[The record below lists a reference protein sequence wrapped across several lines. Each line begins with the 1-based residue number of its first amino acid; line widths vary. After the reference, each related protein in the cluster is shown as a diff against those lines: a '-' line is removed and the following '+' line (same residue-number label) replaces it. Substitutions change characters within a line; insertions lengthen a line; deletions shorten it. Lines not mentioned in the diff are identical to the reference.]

1 MKKGRFTEEQIVG
14 ILQEAAAGMKVT
26 EVCRKYGIS
35 DCTFYTWR
43 SKYADMTIPDV
54 KRMKALEAENSKLK
68 TLVADLTLEVT
79 AVKAML
85 QKKW

>member
-1 MKKGRFTEEQIVG
+1 MKKGRFTEEQIIG
-14 ILQEAAAGMKVT
+14 ILQEAAAGMKVP

-43 SKYADMTIPDV
+43 TKYSDMTVPDI
-54 KRMKALEAENSKLK
+54 KRMKALETENNKLK
-68 TLVADLTLEVT
+68 TLVADLTLEIT
-79 AVKAML
+79 AIKAML